1 MALSP
6 EEENHIRNLSL
17 IPVALVFYVFLGY
30 IAYLFAVNAPLP
42 LPFIMGY
49 FTLFFLLVFPALFHG
64 TEQILRSRREKKP
77 LRCYA
82 KRFVGSMAIWLLG
95 ATAFGGVW
103 FVTNVSLSSLVDWSM
118 LLIITYTVWIG
129 TWIFTVFRFRR
140 KLDSLSKGDW

>member
-30 IAYLFAVNAPLP
+30 IAYLIKVNATLP

-49 FTLFFLLVFPALFHG
+49 FALFFLLVFPLLFHG
-64 TEQILRSRREKKP
+64 TEQVLRSRREKKP

-82 KRFVGSMAIWLLG
+82 KRFVGSMAISLLG
-95 ATAFGGVW
+95 ATTFGGVW
-103 FVTNVSLSSLVDWSM
+103 FVTAVSLSSLVDWSM
-118 LLIITYTVWIG
+118 LLIIIYAVWTGIWIITY
-129 TWIFTVFRFRR
+129 FRFRR